1 MRERTWQAKANDVES
16 QGGKLTWPDIKDK
29 IHREDMEDIISKN
42 KALKTRKI
50 P

>member
-1 MRERTWQAKANDVES
+1 MES
-16 QGGKLTWPDIKDK
+16 QGGKLTWRGIEDK